1 MTSIECGGKGPAYH
15 LSQTPSREKPQEEP
29 CPKGVTGK
37 NNNEARVVRFDHAAQ
52 ALYDHADLAKDA
64 PLGNQS
70 LLALQFRGP
79 GAAPTPMRTRAW
91 LIEVRDWHRCF
102 CLLSQAR
109 YEQQRNKDRASTA
122 HAK

>member
-1 MTSIECGGKGPAYH
+1 MNGGSPYFVECVITYRLAGFPE
-15 LSQTPSREKPQEEP
+15 L
-29 CPKGVTGK
+29 
-37 NNNEARVVRFDHAAQ
+37 VRIQHIQVCKMQLKLRAVAAQ
-52 ALYDHADLAKDA
+52 ALYDHAHLAKNA

-102 CLLSQAR
+102 CVLSQAR